1 MFNNTEVTISEKKIF
16 VVKNYYSDVH
26 SVLSNQDIMGRYSST
41 VSTIWVGWIP
51 PPPSWAMLNTDG
63 YVNIIT
69 NAASGRGE
77 GGPRSKKKKKKGKY

>member
-1 MFNNTEVTISEKKIF
+1 
-16 VVKNYYSDVH
+16 
-26 SVLSNQDIMGRYSST
+26 MGRYSST

-77 GGPRSKKKKKKGKY
+77 GGPRSKKKKKKGKVLTCLVTVFENDSLS